1 MTELPIGFWA
11 GWIAVLTVVSLVFL
25 SWFVYSIF
33 FSKSDQQHVDLVWD
47 GNLREGSNPAPMWW
61 FWLIFSSLVFSVIY
75 LILYPGLGSYKGL
88 LNWDS
93 GSRVTQSEEAYQ
105 AEFGEYRKSL
115 ADMPLASIHL
125 DPKAMASTQSVYDRN
140 CAVCHGY
147 EAQGQ
152 ADHFPILV
160 DDYWQWGAS
169 IEHIEQSIRGG
180 RNAVMV
186 PWGNVLGEQG
196 VADVASY
203 VLTLTDGAV
212 DNHPG
217 KTLYD
222 QFCIA
227 CHGLTGDGNLVLG
240 APKLNDDTWLYGG
253 NIETISVSIASGR
266 NGVMPAFGERL
277 DDTQIRLLL
286 ALLAE
291 NIN

>member
-1 MTELPIGFWA
+1 M
-11 GWIAVLTVVSLVFL
+11 VLTVVSLTFL

-61 FWLIFSSLVFSVIY
+61 FWLIFSALVFSVIY

-93 GSRVTQSEEAYQ
+93 GSRVTQSEQAYQ
-105 AEFGEYRKSL
+105 TEFGEYRRL
-115 ADMPLASIHL
+115 IAEMPLASIHS
-125 DPKAMASTQSVYDRN
+125 DPKAMASAQSVYDRN

-152 ADHFPILV
+152 VNYFPVLV
-160 DDYWQWGAS
+160 DDDWQWGES
-169 IEHIEQSIRGG
+169 IEQIEQSIRGG
-180 RNAVMV
+180 RNAAMV
-186 PWGNVLGEQG
+186 AWGPVLGEQG
-196 VADVASY
+196 ANDVADY
-203 VLTLTDGAV
+203 VLTFSDDAV
-212 DNHPG
+212 DDHPG

-227 CHGLTGDGNLVLG
+227 CHGPTGDGNVILG
-240 APKLNDDTWLYGG
+240 APKLNDDIWLYGG
-253 NIETISVSIASGR
+253 SIEAVRESIASGR

-286 ALLAE
+286 ALLTE